1 MYTDVGPFY
10 IVQFSSMQLKEVIY
24 VLTLKVTPLFDVSF
38 SSDSVKS
45 TVDQIQYLDEYLA
58 KCDLRYIS
66 VVLSIALLIINK
78 KKNDQERDKQKTMP
92 LDRSVK
98 FCEKCM
104 GKCTRILTELCVCVL
119 MSMCL

>member
-66 VVLSIALLIINK
+66 VVLSIALLITKKKKTIKKETNK
-78 KKNDQERDKQKTMP
+78 KPCHLTDQWSFVKNVWEN
-92 LDRSVK
+92 VH
-98 FCEKCM
+98 
-104 GKCTRILTELCVCVL
+104 VY
-119 MSMCL
+119 